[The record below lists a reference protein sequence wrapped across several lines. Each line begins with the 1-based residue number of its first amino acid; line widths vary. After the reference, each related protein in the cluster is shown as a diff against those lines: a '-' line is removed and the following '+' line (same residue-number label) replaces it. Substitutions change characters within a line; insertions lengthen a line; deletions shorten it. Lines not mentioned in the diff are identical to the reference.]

1 MKFNNVTSFFSQR
14 RHEATAA
21 EREADAKRAADVTRT
36 EFVTSRVNAELEK
49 EARQQIIDYYEQLS
63 AAAALRERRALWLAR
78 RRELNPRRDL
88 FLRDE
93 EHRLKMELE
102 REAETV
108 RKYLV
113 FISAANVG
121 FMF

>member
-1 MKFNNVTSFFSQR
+1 MKFNNVISFFSQR

-21 EREADAKRAADVTRT
+21 EREADAKRVADVTRT

-93 EHRLKMELE
+93 EQRLKMELE
-102 REAETV
+102 REPETV

-113 FISAANVG
+113 FISAANIG
-121 FMF
+121 